1 MKKAD
6 ILDLEGWNTRFGWHA
21 YLTYNKVAVHKD
33 FLNHIVRISLY
44 KVWDKYYRLLEPKI
58 PWWASPVEMITVKKT
73 NMGTNWATYQQLIKV
88 EQGQLK
94 IKLYEEIKQYCNGWI
109 QYHQI
114 VHILNQDKKIG
125 FGEKK
130 SFLQKELVQMNKKT
144 LSRMYDLLL
153 EWELKDEMLK
163 DVMIKWAQ
171 DFGHN
176 IMLAVEI

>member
-1 MKKAD
+1 MKK
-6 ILDLEGWNTRFGWHA
+6 L
-21 YLTYNKVAVHKD
+21 
-33 FLNHIVRISLY
+33 
-44 KVWDKYYRLLEPKI
+44 
-58 PWWASPVEMITVKKT
+58 
-73 NMGTNWATYQQLIKV
+73 
-88 EQGQLK
+88 
-94 IKLYEEIKQYCNGWI
+94 YCNGWI
-109 QYHQI
+109 HYHPI
-114 VHILNQDKKIG
+114 VHIFNQDKKIG

-144 LSRMYDLLL
+144 LSRVYDLLL